1 VSLDQLGLWASGALV
16 GALGAGFASDRMRQH
31 SWLLFALDL
40 IGTLILIKAC
50 WLAALRQRHRDRS
63 G

>member
-1 VSLDQLGLWASGALV
+1 
-16 GALGAGFASDRMRQH
+16 MRQH